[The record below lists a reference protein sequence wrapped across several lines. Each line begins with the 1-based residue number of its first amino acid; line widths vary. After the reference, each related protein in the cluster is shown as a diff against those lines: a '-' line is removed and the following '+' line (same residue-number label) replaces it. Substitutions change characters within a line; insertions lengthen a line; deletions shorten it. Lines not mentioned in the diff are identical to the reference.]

1 MVIVLFAFIFT
12 CLFSS
17 CSSDSDA
24 IEEEKEKTSL
34 VNYQAT
40 FTSHEWEIISAQ
52 ERLGDFWIDIKDADA
67 YCRFTA
73 DSVYF
78 TEGAWNYHFEGSQ
91 VKGSYEI
98 TPRGNYPYT
107 IEESNIKID
116 NQTFMITSQD
126 SDLVLRNEDW
136 RLVLKNK

>member
-1 MVIVLFAFIFT
+1 MFIFT

-17 CSSDSDA
+17 CSSDNEG
-24 IEEEKEKTSL
+24 IEEERGKTSL

-40 FTSHEWEIISAQ
+40 FTSHEWEISSAQ
-52 ERLGDFWIDIKDADA
+52 ERLGDFWIDIKDADT
-67 YCRFTA
+67 YCHFTA
-73 DSVYF
+73 DSAYF

-98 TPRGNYPYT
+98 TPRGIYPYT

-126 SDLVLRNEDW
+126 SSLVLRNEDW
-136 RLVLKNK
+136 MLVLKNK